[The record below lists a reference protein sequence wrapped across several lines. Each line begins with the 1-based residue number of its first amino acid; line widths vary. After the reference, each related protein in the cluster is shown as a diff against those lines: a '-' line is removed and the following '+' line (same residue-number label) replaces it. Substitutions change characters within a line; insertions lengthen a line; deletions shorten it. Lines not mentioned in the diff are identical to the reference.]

1 MLQISHGYSP
11 LRSGDP
17 LIAQA
22 EQTLSEIGEAFEF
35 GKWWVEFFPWRAYFL
50 HVSVA
55 RCSLNI
61 GTLAP
66 PVRYIPDWVPGTGW
80 KHRANGIKKDVLD
93 MVYVPHNMV
102 KEQLVRVLKLDRVSA
117 LIPAS

>member
-1 MLQISHGYSP
+1 

-35 GKWWVEFFPWRAYFL
+35 GKWWVEFFPWRAYFPCA
-50 HVSVA
+50 SIP
-55 RCSLNI
+55 RCYLNV
-61 GTLAP
+61 GTLVL

-80 KHRANGIKKDVLD
+80 KHRAKGIRKNVLD
-93 MVYVPHNMV
+93 MVHIPHNMV
-102 KEQLVRVLKLDRVSA
+102 KEQLVRVYVLLFSRVSS
-117 LIPAS
+117 LIHNS